1 MMQCMSSKQQRR
13 NMSGEALEMIA
24 ARFKALSEPTRL
36 KLIIALEGGEKNV
49 TELMELVGTTQTN
62 TSRHLQ
68 NLTDS
73 GILARR
79 KEGLNVFYFIADK
92 SIFELCDH
100 VCGSL
105 ERRFQSQQNAFRGE

>member
-1 MMQCMSSKQQRR
+1 MQCMSSNQQRR
-13 NMSGEALEMIA
+13 NMTSEALDMIA

-36 KLIIALEGGEKNV
+36 KLIIALEDGEKNV

-73 GILARR
+73 GILRRR
-79 KEGLNVFYFIADK
+79 KEGLNVFYVIADK

-105 ERRFQSQQNAFRGE
+105 ERRFQSQQNAFRGS